1 MSVTLTFSFHG
12 SDRRATRLTSLVVNS
27 VPHGATV
34 TALCPKGCAK
44 KRLVVRKPSRRVS
57 LKALTA
63 GRALRPRTRIT
74 VTVAKPGAVS
84 AVKVLEIRSGRAPT
98 VDTFC
103 LPPGA
108 SRPRACA

>member
-1 MSVTLTFSFHG
+1 
-12 SDRRATRLTSLVVNS
+12 
-27 VPHGATV
+27 
-34 TALCPKGCAK
+34 
-44 KRLVVRKPSRRVS
+44 
-57 LKALTA
+57 
-63 GRALRPRTRIT
+63 
-74 VTVAKPGAVS
+74 VAKPGAVS